1 MRVCACAVSPV
12 CGAVSGETYEHVGSG
27 FDRGGADVRQERD
40 RWEREQVRMHLGLV
54 LYRHTTKTGEL
65 AGRCV
70 VIRRGCSTHLE
81 YVQAGASHDLGLEGL
96 DQRLLVDDRTSRC
109 SAVI

>member
-1 MRVCACAVSPV
+1 
-12 CGAVSGETYEHVGSG
+12 
-27 FDRGGADVRQERD
+27 
-40 RWEREQVRMHLGLV
+40 MHLGLV
-54 LYRHTTKTGEL
+54 LYRHTTKTAESKARCEL

-96 DQRLLVDDRTSRC
+96 NQRLLVDDRASRC